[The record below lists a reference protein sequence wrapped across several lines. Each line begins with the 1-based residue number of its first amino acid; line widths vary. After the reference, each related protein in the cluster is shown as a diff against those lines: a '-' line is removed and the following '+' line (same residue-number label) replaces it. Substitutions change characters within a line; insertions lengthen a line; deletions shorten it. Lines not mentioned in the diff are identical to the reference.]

1 MARYNP
7 NHDSTPI
14 HTAAGAWSKRCLLE
28 DGSILMEELKLWT
41 PALIDELDRRF
52 VQNIDEGEGDFFEK
66 LKSQL
71 SAGSAEC
78 RQLMAECLWILM
90 LFQSNVGAAKKRENV
105 RLVWSWS
112 GTQLSEDDPM
122 LSDAVL
128 GGLGSA
134 GTAYNAQRWR
144 ELSFLLA
151 ALQDFKRRNQS
162 ERRSMLNDGWL
173 FTEWLTSLPGARNR
187 QLSHILPHLLFP
199 DSFERIS
206 SEREKRLILV
216 AYTDVSEK
224 ELRKWDQIKIDR
236 ALINVRRQLER
247 EHSGDID
254 FYEKE
259 FTKEWRAEVKTWLL
273 SWNPTKWNWST
284 LAEDREKTLR
294 GDKVSH
300 SWRSASSKPREGD
313 HVFLLRTGVDPKG
326 IVAFGTVTRPPHEGP
341 HFDEAKAAAGETARF
356 IDVEFAEIRDAT
368 QDAIVSLS
376 DLEAKEPEQTW
387 NPQSSGI
394 EISRKPARSLERLW
408 KALPRMARTPAQL
421 AEVQSMTSAAPLNL
435 ILYGPTGT
443 GKTYRLM
450 TEFVPLYTDRNGNR
464 YEFVTFHQSYAYE
477 DFIEGIRPFTNDGQV
492 SYEVRPGVLKRLC
505 ERARKD
511 PRRRYALF
519 IDEINRGNIA
529 KVFGELITLVE
540 IDKRIRINAS
550 GARDA
555 DCTGLEVTLPYSG
568 DRFGVPVN
576 IDVIGTM
583 NTADRSIALLDT
595 ALRRRFQFEE
605 LMPQARL
612 IFGEGDGLIP
622 DGSGGVI
629 DLRHLLQTLNARLSH
644 LLNRDQTIGHSYF
657 YKVRNFAELQRVF
670 AREILPLLQ
679 EFFYDDWRQIRLVL
693 ADQTVSDPEFQLVRS
708 HHDRA
713 EILFPLADPGEVG
726 DDESFEMASE
736 NEITPDSIRKIYES
750 SE

>member
-1 MARYNP
+1 LTN
-7 NHDSTPI
+7 ST
-14 HTAAGAWSKRCLLE
+14 E
-28 DGSILMEELKLWT
+28 
-41 PALIDELDRRF
+41 F
-52 VQNIDEGEGDFFEK
+52 VQNIDEGEGDFFET
-66 LKSQL
+66 KSQL

-112 GTQLSEDDPM
+112 GAELPEDNPM

-128 GGLGSA
+128 EGLGSA
-134 GTAYNAQRWR
+134 GAAYNTQRWR
-144 ELSFLLA
+144 ELSFLIA
-151 ALQDFKRRNQS
+151 ALRDFKRRELS
-162 ERRSMLNDGWL
+162 ERQSMLNDGWA
-173 FTEWLTSLPGARNR
+173 FMEWLTGLPGARNR
-187 QLSHILPHLLFP
+187 QLRHILPHLLFP
-199 DSFERIS
+199 DAFERIS
-206 SEREKRLILV
+206 SERDKRLILA
-216 AYTDVSEK
+216 AYTDETEK
-224 ELRKWDQIKIDR
+224 ELRNWDQIKIDR
-236 ALINVRRQLER
+236 ALLDVRRRLEK

-259 FTKEWRAEVKTWLL
+259 FANEWRAEVKSWLL

-294 GDKVSH
+294 GDKVPH
-300 SWRSASSKPREGD
+300 SWRCASSKPREGD

-326 IVAFGTVTRPPHEGP
+326 IVAFGTVTRASHDAP
-341 HFDEAKAAAGETARF
+341 HFDEAKAEAGETARF

-368 QDAIVSLS
+368 QDEIVSLS
-376 DLEAKEPEQTW
+376 VLEANEPEQTW

-394 EISRKPARSLERLW
+394 EIDRKPARSLERLW
-408 KALPRMARTPAQL
+408 KALPRTARTPAQL
-421 AEVQSMTSAAPLNL
+421 AEAQSMASATPLNL

-450 TEFVPLYTDRNGNR
+450 TEFVPLYTDENGKR

-477 DFIEGIRPFTNDGQV
+477 DFIEGIRPITDNGQV

-511 PRRRYALF
+511 PGRRYALF
-519 IDEINRGNIA
+519 IDEINRGNVA
-529 KVFGELITLVE
+529 KVFGELISLVE

-550 GARDA
+550 GAQ
-555 DCTGLEVTLPYSG
+555 CGLHRTRG
-568 DRFGVPVN
+568 DPPLFGVPANV
-576 IDVIGTM
+576 DVIGTM

-595 ALRRRFQFEE
+595 ALRRRFQFEQ
-605 LMPQARL
+605 LMPQSRL

-622 DGSGGVI
+622 DGAGGVI
-629 DLRHLLQTLNARLSH
+629 DLRRLLQTLNARLSH
-644 LLNRDQTIGHSYF
+644 LLHPDQTIGHSYL
-657 YKVRNFAELQRVF
+657 YKVRNFTELKRVF

-693 ADQTVSDPEFQLVRS
+693 ADQTASDQEFQLVRA

-726 DDESFEMASE
+726 DGESFEMARE
-736 NEITPDSIRKIYES
+736 DEITPDSIRKIYEPP
-750 SE
+750 E